1 MNAEYGVKS
10 YIYGLIAAVCVSI
23 HIAATTTYRSIRPQ
37 GIYRR
42 QPFESHRQRRHS
54 TSITI
59 NMRNFISV
67 IALAGA
73 ATQLA
78 AAQSPD
84 LIGCAVSNNQRNGVG
99 YEVKQ
104 DN

>member
-1 MNAEYGVKS
+1 
-10 YIYGLIAAVCVSI
+10 
-23 HIAATTTYRSIRPQ
+23 
-37 GIYRR
+37 
-42 QPFESHRQRRHS
+42 
-54 TSITI
+54 
-59 NMRNFISV
+59 MRNFISV